1 MMKSKVKK
9 KEWKNHSLS
18 EGKHSEDD
26 KIRTPHNKQKS
37 KVEKIDKGSGLRR
50 DEVV

>member
-9 KEWKNHSLS
+9 KMKNHSVS
-18 EGKHSEDD
+18 EGKHSEDG

-37 KVEKIDKGSGLRR
+37 KVEKNSTRVL
-50 DEVV
+50 V